1 MWHKIRITFFDLCLP
16 AVKKLFPILAKKTNK
31 NYLNLNGF
39 VVGKRVAAY
48 EILDK
53 YYPLE
58 IKHSTKNV
66 EGMFTL
72 YEISEFSLK

>member
-39 VVGKRVAAY
+39 VVGKRVAA
-48 EILDK
+48 
-53 YYPLE
+53 
-58 IKHSTKNV
+58 
-66 EGMFTL
+66 
-72 YEISEFSLK
+72 